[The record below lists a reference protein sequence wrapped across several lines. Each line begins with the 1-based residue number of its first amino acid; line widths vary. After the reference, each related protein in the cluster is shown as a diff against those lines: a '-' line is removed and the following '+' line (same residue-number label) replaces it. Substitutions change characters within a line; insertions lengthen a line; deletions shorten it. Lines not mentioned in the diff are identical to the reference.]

1 MRQYIYK
8 TLITVLA
15 LILVFEFT
23 LGKTINKFN
32 KKIELIFSKEG
43 RKDAVTSIKV
53 EMQKA
58 INKEN
63 YLSDDERTLINNFI
77 IKIKKELNS
86 VEKSI
91 DSK

>member
-32 KKIELIFSKEG
+32 QKIELIFSKEG
-43 RKDAVTSIKV
+43 RKDAVISIKD

-58 INKEN
+58 IDKEN
-63 YLSDDERTLINNFI
+63 YLSDDERSLINNFI
-77 IKIKKELNS
+77 IKVKKELNS
-86 VEKSI
+86 VK
-91 DSK
+91 